1 LLSRPDAQILAL
13 YMSGRLIDWR
23 QTVRQSVK
31 ESAMP
36 DPTSLSFD
44 FNKNIL
50 GAASSGGIVIT
61 PTAGVLAALVA
72 GEPFPAG
79 PITLASASLQTQGSK
94 DVVFGGDGQGNV
106 TFSAKAAA
114 SLAVN
119 ADPAQVV
126 AQLNLADSI
135 AGGVSFPAD
144 PESSWEAL
152 QWSYDL
158 QGAGKGSVGL
168 GSGVTATFGADA
180 KQTGAFALL
189 HRFAPTDPARQAL
202 EDLVASWRLPRQVGG
217 IDDLRPGTWLIA
229 ELDGSLS
236 LSLGVQY
243 GYLFNWLRQVEGK
256 LAGDIALRLQLGLSA
271 TIGFT
276 ASGRY
281 ALVVSRP
288 SSDPAQK
295 VLRLQLFKQRKQGWN
310 FAFDAGAQA
319 QADLH
324 TVLPPTL
331 EGLLR
336 AVLNVQDG
344 QILSDLQE
352 WLDPA
357 KDLGAML
364 SNAGADYAEKFLG
377 EVTAVQN
384 VSQKLT
390 EARAQL
396 SGFLQKWDTLDQRV
410 AASLWARI
418 EDEKYVAAVSGLA
431 QRISDTLGNET
442 VLRTLLTQQV
452 QKVNFFT
459 TPEGQWLSAQ
469 ATGGILQLIE
479 SSQQLQKLRK
489 AADQTLAIL
498 SEPEVLEL
506 VQRLKAAI
514 NERFG
519 LDKVEAD
526 LQKAID
532 ASDPAKLDAWLRG
545 RLTTFLD
552 ATPAVQQLKDIKNAI
567 NALRDK
573 GQALYAKTLK
583 ALQQQYQADLA
594 VTYQQTAEGT
604 ALLDIEFDFSQDG
617 AQDGGALGALLQE
630 ALHGSFDRL
639 FLEVH
644 PGVTLNKATLSH
656 QIRRERHI
664 DLTLPSSFAEM
675 GSINQA
681 LASVTALDDGGRV
694 LLYEASGVD
703 DATFATAKT
712 RRDSRLSLAAQLPV
726 RVSGLRQHETA
737 SLTYSY
743 SFHQATKNLRKDQ
756 LETQVGAYA
765 ERYFPAQFP
774 ADGDG
779 TSSGAFSQWADDLDR
794 EAEGLEKN
802 GAGNLGNTLVT
813 LELGVPPA
821 VGTAWL
827 QAPAGGDPRY
837 LDMSLRLQRR
847 LKELIPFYY
856 FRDLSAYGNPSSAAL
871 LAWAAL
877 PVTNWVKIQGGALV
891 ADGSGRLHWNYPDSE
906 LLAAMV
912 GSVATDRNLERQILR
927 IQGVLGK
934 VPGLSGIAKQYA
946 NAEQASADLRARAV
960 SASQHPFLFSLLNV
974 ESRMVN
980 GAAAAG
986 AKMAAFQSQAAAH
999 PEKAIA
1005 ALADFAS
1012 ALSSVFNE
1020 LAWSIYGKDALR
1032 PLGTLLFAEAATA
1045 LDPTLSGQTS
1055 ALLRIAILKQS
1066 AQFPPAQFPDDSALT
1081 ADQVLIEQ
1089 AVVSGS

>member
-1 LLSRPDAQILAL
+1 
-13 YMSGRLIDWR
+13 
-23 QTVRQSVK
+23 
-31 ESAMP
+31 
-36 DPTSLSFD
+36 
-44 FNKNIL
+44 
-50 GAASSGGIVIT
+50 
-61 PTAGVLAALVA
+61 
-72 GEPFPAG
+72 
-79 PITLASASLQTQGSK
+79 
-94 DVVFGGDGQGNV
+94 
-106 TFSAKAAA
+106 
-114 SLAVN
+114 
-119 ADPAQVV
+119 VV

-144 PESSWEAL
+144 PQSSWMAL

-168 GSGVTATFGADA
+168 GGGVQATFGADA

-189 HRFAPTDPARQAL
+189 HRFAPSDPARQVLA
-202 EDLVASWRLPRQVGG
+202 DLVASWRLPRQVGG
-217 IDDLRPGTWLIA
+217 VDDLRPGTWLIA

-243 GYLFNWLRQVEGK
+243 GYLFNWLRQIEGK

-295 VLRLQLFKQRKQGWN
+295 VLRLQLFKQSKKGWN
-310 FAFDAGAQA
+310 FAFDAGAKA
-319 QADLH
+319 QADFG
-324 TVLPPTL
+324 TVAPPTL

-336 AVLNVQDG
+336 AVLNIHDG

-352 WLDPA
+352 WLDPT
-357 KDLGAML
+357 KDLGTML
-364 SNAGADYAEKFLG
+364 SNAGVDYAEKLLG
-377 EVTAVQN
+377 EVTGIQN

-410 AASLWARI
+410 ATSLWARI
-418 EDEKYVAAVSGLA
+418 DDVQYVTAVRGLA
-431 QRISDTLGNET
+431 QKISDTLGNEAT
-442 VLRTLLTQQV
+442 LRALLTQQIER
-452 QKVNFFT
+452 VNFFT
-459 TPEGQWLSAQ
+459 TPEGQWLSSE

-479 SSQQLQKLRK
+479 SSQQLQQLRK

-498 SEPEVLEL
+498 SEQEVLKL

-519 LDKVEAD
+519 LDKVEAG

-545 RLTTFLD
+545 RLTEFLN

-594 VTYQQTAEGT
+594 VTYEQTAEGT
-604 ALLDIEFDFSQDG
+604 ALLDVAFDF
-617 AQDGGALGALLQE
+617 AQDDGSLGALLQG

-644 PGVTLNKATLSH
+644 PGVTLTKATLTH

-694 LLYEASGVD
+694 LLYEASGAD
-703 DATFATAKT
+703 DAQYATAKT

-743 SFHQATKNLRKDQ
+743 SFRQATKNLRRDQ
-756 LETQVGAYA
+756 LETQIGAYVEKYLA
-765 ERYFPAQFP
+765 GEFP

-779 TSSGAFSQWADDLDR
+779 TSSGSFSQWAGDLDR
-794 EAEGLEKN
+794 EAESQEKN

-821 VGTAWL
+821 VGAAWL
-827 QAPAGGDPRY
+827 QAPASGDPRY

-877 PVTNWVKIQGGALV
+877 PPANWVKLQDGALV
-891 ADGSGRLHWNYPDSE
+891 SDGSGRLHWNYPDGE

-912 GSVATDRNLERQILR
+912 NSVPTDRNLERQILR
-927 IQGVLGK
+927 IQGVLAK
-934 VPGLSGIAKQYA
+934 VPGLSGTAKLYA
-946 NAEQASADLRARAV
+946 NAEQASADIRARAL
-960 SASQHPFLFSLLNV
+960 SDSQHPFLFSLLNV

-986 AKMAAFQSQAAAH
+986 ARMAAFRSQASTH
-999 PEKAIA
+999 PEGAIA
-1005 ALADFAS
+1005 ALADFTA
-1012 ALSSVFNE
+1012 ALASVFNE

-1032 PLGTLLFAEAATA
+1032 PLGTLLFTEAATA

-1055 ALLRIAILKQS
+1055 ALLRVAILKQS

-1089 AVVSGS
+1089 TVVSG

>member
-1 LLSRPDAQILAL
+1 
-13 YMSGRLIDWR
+13 MSGRLIDWR
-23 QTVRQSVK
+23 NAVRQSVK

-44 FNKNIL
+44 FKKNIL
-50 GAASSGGIVIT
+50 GAASSGGITIT
-61 PTAGVLAALVA
+61 PTADVLAALVA
-72 GEPFPAG
+72 DQPFPQA
-79 PITLASASLQTQGSK
+79 PVTLAGASLQTEGSK
-94 DVVFGGDGQGNV
+94 DIVFGGDGQGNV
-106 TFSAKAAA
+106 TFGAKAAA

-144 PESSWEAL
+144 PQSSWAVL

-189 HRFAPTDPARQAL
+189 HRFASTDPARQVL
-202 EDLVASWRLPRQVGG
+202 EDLVASWRLPRQVGSP
-217 IDDLRPGTWLIA
+217 DDLRPGTWLIA

-256 LAGDIALRLQLGLSA
+256 LSGDIALRLQLGLSA

-288 SSDPAQK
+288 SSSPEQQ
-295 VLRLQLFKQRKQGWN
+295 VLRLQLFKQRKKGWN
-310 FAFDAGAQA
+310 FAFDAAAKA
-319 QADLH
+319 QADLG
-324 TVLPPTL
+324 TVAPSTL

-352 WLDPA
+352 WLDPT

-364 SNAGADYAEKFLG
+364 SNAGVDYAEKLLG
-377 EVTAVQN
+377 EVTAIQN

-410 AASLWARI
+410 ASVLWARI
-418 EDEKYVAAVSGLA
+418 EDQEYVAAVLGLA
-431 QRISDTLGNET
+431 QQISGTLGNEAN
-442 VLRTLLTQQV
+442 LRVLLTQQV

-469 ATGGILQLIE
+469 ATGGLLQLIE
-479 SSQQLQKLRK
+479 SSQQLQTLRK

-498 SEPEVLEL
+498 SEQEVLKL

-514 NERFG
+514 NARFG

-532 ASDPAKLDAWLRG
+532 VSDPAKLDAWLRG

-552 ATPAVQQLKDIKNAI
+552 GTPTVQHLKDIKNAI

-583 ALQQQYQADLA
+583 ALQQQYQADFA
-594 VTYQQTAEGT
+594 VTYQQTSEGT
-604 ALLDIEFDFSQDG
+604 ALLDVEFDF
-617 AQDGGALGALLQE
+617 AQDDGSLGALLQG

-644 PGVTLNKATLSH
+644 PGVTLSKATLTH

-681 LASVTALDDGGRV
+681 LASVTALDDGGRL

-703 DATFATAKT
+703 DATFATAKV
-712 RRDSRLSLAAQLPV
+712 RRDSRLSIAAQLPV
-726 RVSGLRQHETA
+726 RLEGLRQHESG

-765 ERYFPAQFP
+765 EKYFPAQFP

-779 TSSGAFSQWADDLDR
+779 TSSGAFSQWTDDLDR
-794 EAEGLEKN
+794 EAESLEKN
-802 GAGNLGNTLVT
+802 GAGNLGNTLIA

-821 VGTAWL
+821 VGAAWL
-827 QAPAGGDPRY
+827 RAPASGSPVY
-837 LDMSLRLQRR
+837 LNMSLRLQRR
-847 LKELIPFYY
+847 LKELIPFY
-856 FRDLSAYGNPSSAAL
+856 FFQDLSAYGNPASAPL
-871 LAWAAL
+871 LAWAAM
-877 PVTNWVKIQGGALV
+877 PASNWVKLQGDSLV
-891 ADGSGRLHWNYPDSE
+891 SDGSGRLHWNYPDGD

-912 GSVATDRNLERQILR
+912 NSVSTDRNLERQILR

-934 VPGLSGIAKQYA
+934 VPGLSGIAKRYA
-946 NAEQASADLRARAV
+946 DAVQTSADLRARAL
-960 SASQHPFLFSLLNV
+960 AANMQPFLFSLLNV

-986 AKMAAFQSQAAAH
+986 AKMAAFQSQAASH
-999 PEKAIA
+999 PEQAVA
-1005 ALADFAS
+1005 ALAEFTG
-1012 ALSSVFNE
+1012 ALASVFNE
-1020 LAWSIYGKDALR
+1020 LVWSIYGKDALR
-1032 PLGTLLFAEAATA
+1032 PLGTLLFTEAAA
-1045 LDPTLSGQTS
+1045 AIDPTLGGQIS

-1066 AQFPPAQFPDDSALT
+1066 AQFPPAQFPDHSALT
-1081 ADQVLIEQ
+1081 PEQVLVEQ
-1089 AVVSGS
+1089 AVVSL